1 MASKH
6 FHLATAKAH
15 CTSNSRCQLPSH
27 AAKIAKLSQA
37 LRVTDTIQCLC
48 LRACRRVADPRQPNS
63 PLHLSNSPADMR
75 NHTLA
80 WSSGAGVGPSS
91 SLFTSPECE
100 GVARRA
106 RMPWISPGRPGPDR
120 ATSRKRPSASLR
132 GDEPA
137 PSQRATRQSRLIA
150 FYGVGPDGAV
160 LRREVKP
167 QVPPESVGST
177 LPPTAA
183 GCRIPPH
190 HHDAS

>member
-1 MASKH
+1 MGVVRSGKAVPRLHDPLPHPSPTRGEGVHCCTRLRFFIAASVVSPCKSRRSIERPCRPH
-6 FHLATAKAH
+6 CLKKSRASLAPGFVSGHRGRPVFH
-15 CTSNSRCQLPSH
+15 SFRF
-27 AAKIAKLSQA
+27 
-37 LRVTDTIQCLC
+37 
-48 LRACRRVADPRQPNS
+48 PR
-63 PLHLSNSPADMR
+63 MR
-75 NHTLA
+75 
-80 WSSGAGVGPSS
+80 
-91 SLFTSPECE
+91 

-106 RMPWISPGRPGPDR
+106 RMPWISPGRPGCYR